1 MAGTD
6 PADEIATLTSKLDSI
21 EAVLDP
27 GEMEREGADVR
38 DQSADPGLWADPD
51 RGQKVTRRLSYLEAE
66 LNRLSGLRQRLTDTK
81 TLFELAESENDE
93 PTRNEALRELAALRA
108 EIDQLEV
115 RTLLNGQYDAREA
128 LISIN
133 AQAGGADAADFA
145 ENLLRMY
152 LRWAERHKYPTEVY
166 DTSYAEEAGIKST
179 TFAVNAPYAY
189 GTLRG
194 EHGTHRMVRISKY
207 DNQGRRQTSFAGVD
221 VIPVVEQDDQIDI
234 PEDEIRVDVY
244 RSSGPGG
251 QGVNTTDSAVRLTHL
266 PTRSVVS
273 CQNERRQM
281 QNKAAA
287 MAVLKAKLLERKRE
301 EQEAKMANLRGET
314 TSSWGTQI
322 RNYVLHPYQNVVADL
337 VLKAKLLERKREE
350 QEAKM
355 ANLRGETT
363 SSWGT
368 QIRNYVLHP
377 YQNVVADL

>member
-6 PADEIATLTSKLDSI
+6 PGDEIAALTSTLDSI

-27 GEMEREGADVR
+27 GEMQREAADLR
-38 DQSADPGLWADPD
+38 EQSADPDLWADPD

-66 LNRLSGLRQRLTDTK
+66 LARLAALRQRLADTQV
-81 TLFELAESENDE
+81 LFELADQEDDE
-93 PTRNEALRELAALRA
+93 PTRAEAMRELTALRT

-115 RTLLNGQYDAREA
+115 RTLLNGEYDAREA

-221 VIPVVEQDDQIDI
+221 VMPVVEQTDHIEI
-234 PEDEIRVDVY
+234 PEDEIRVDVF

-251 QGVNTTDSAVRLTHL
+251 QGVNTTDSAVRITHL
-266 PTRSVVS
+266 PTGIVVS
-273 CQNERRQM
+273 CQNERSQI
-281 QNKAAA
+281 QNRASA
-287 MAVLKAKLLERKRE
+287 MAVLQAKLLERRRQE
-301 EQEAKMANLRGET
+301 EAEQMQALRGDGGRA
-314 TSSWGTQI
+314 WGTQI
-322 RNYVLHPYQNVVADL
+322 RNYVLYPYQNVKDVRTGMETGNAVA
-337 VLKAKLLERKREE
+337 VLD
-350 QEAKM
+350 
-355 ANLRGETT
+355 GEIDEFIDAE
-363 SSWGT
+363 
-368 QIRNYVLHP
+368 IRWMR
-377 YQNVVADL
+377 QNGR